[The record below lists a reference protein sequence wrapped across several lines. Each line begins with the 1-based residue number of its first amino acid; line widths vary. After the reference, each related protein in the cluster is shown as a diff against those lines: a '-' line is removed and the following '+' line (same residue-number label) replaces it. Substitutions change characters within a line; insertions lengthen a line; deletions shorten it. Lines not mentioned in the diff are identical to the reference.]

1 MRKIVLDPLTRVEGH
16 LRIEVTVDNGEVK
29 DARTAGTL
37 FRGFEI
43 ILQGRDPRDA
53 SRMTQ
58 RVCGVCPIAHAT
70 ASTLAVDDAYG
81 VADKIPDNGRLI
93 RNLILGANFLQSHI
107 LHFYHLAAPDYVDVA
122 AAAGYSGP
130 DAGLRKVAELVAGGE
145 LGPFIP
151 RYEGDYRLT
160 KEQNL
165 AAVSHYVRALEMRRK
180 AHEMLTVFG
189 GRMPHE
195 VAIMVGGV
203 TCTPTDD
210 KIAAFLAYLSD
221 LRIFI
226 DDCYLPDVLMVAK
239 AYSDHAELGTGCK
252 RLLTYGVFDQKPKT
266 GPLGEERFFAPG
278 LIDADLKKSAVD
290 PGQITE
296 AVKNSWF
303 DDSCAGSPA
312 TSSTKPSP
320 GKDGAYSWL
329 KAPRYGGQP
338 TEVGPLARIAG
349 AYADGKPQ
357 VTALVDAVL
366 SELGA
371 TPAHLFSVLG
381 RVAARAIEA
390 KVVADAMADWA
401 LAIKPGEPT
410 IVDSTAPDEARGV
423 GMSDAA
429 RGGVGHWLEVKD
441 KKIANYQ
448 LVVPTTWNLG
458 PRDENDVPGPAEQA
472 LLGTRVKDLENPFE
486 LGRIVRSFDPCLAC
500 AVHLVTPRGREIAR
514 FKVV

>member
-1 MRKIVLDPLTRVEGH
+1 MTKIVLDPVSRIEGH
-16 LRIEVTVDNGEVK
+16 LRIEVTVDDGVVK

-81 VADKIPDNGRLI
+81 VADAIPDNGRII
-93 RNLILGANFLQSHI
+93 RNLILGSNYLQSHI

-130 DAGLRKVAELVAGGE
+130 DAGLTKVAGFIAGGE
-145 LGPFIP
+145 LAPFLP

-165 AAVSHYVRALEMRRK
+165 AAVSHYVTALEMRRK
-180 AHEMLTVFG
+180 AHEMLTIFG

-210 KIAAFLAYLSD
+210 KIAAFLGYLSD
-221 LRIFI
+221 LRTFI
-226 DDCYLPDVLMVAK
+226 TDCYLPDVLMVAK
-239 AYSDHAELGTGCK
+239 AYSDYAEIGAGVS

-266 GPLGEERFFAPG
+266 GPLGAQRFFTPG
-278 LIDADLKKSAVD
+278 LIDTDINKSAVD
-290 PGQITE
+290 PAKITE

-303 DDSCAGSPA
+303 DDACAGSPV

-329 KAPRYGGQP
+329 KAPRYDGQP
-338 TEVGPLARIAG
+338 TEVGPLARVLS
-349 AYADGKPQ
+349 AYIDDKPE
-357 VTALVDAVL
+357 VKALVDGTL

-371 TPAHLFSVLG
+371 TPAALFSVLG
-381 RVAARAIEA
+381 RIAARAIEA
-390 KVVADAMADWA
+390 KVIADAMVDWA
-401 LAIKPGEPT
+401 LALKPGEPC
-410 IVDSTAPDEARGV
+410 IVESAVPDEARGA
-423 GMSDAA
+423 GLSDAA
-429 RGGVGHWLEVKD
+429 RGAVGHWLTVKD

-458 PRDENDVPGPAEQA
+458 PRDDNDVPGPAEQA
-472 LLGTRVKDLENPFE
+472 LLGTKVKDLDNPFE

-500 AVHLVTPRGREIAR
+500 SVHVVTPKGDEIAR
-514 FKVV
+514 HIVT